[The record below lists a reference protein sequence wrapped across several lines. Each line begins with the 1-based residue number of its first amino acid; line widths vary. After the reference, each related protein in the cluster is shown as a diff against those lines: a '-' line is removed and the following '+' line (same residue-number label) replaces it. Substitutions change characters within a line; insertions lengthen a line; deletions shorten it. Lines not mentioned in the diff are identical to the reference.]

1 MFICELISNIYNYFY
16 YSILRNSDSNLTEKL
31 LEVENN
37 LQYTKTLSQ
46 HIDNLKTNNKLYY
59 LDEHV

>member
-46 HIDNLKTNNKLYY
+46 HIYNLKTNNKLYY

>member
-16 YSILRNSDSNLTEKL
+16 YSILRNSDSNLTENL
-31 LEVENN
+31 LEVNNN
-37 LQYTKTLSQ
+37 LQYTTTLFH
-46 HIDNLKTNNKLYY
+46 HIDNLKTKNQLYY

>member
-16 YSILRNSDSNLTEKL
+16 YSILRNSDSNLTEQL

-37 LQYTKTLSQ
+37 LQYTTTLSQ
-46 HIDNLKTNNKLYY
+46 HIYNLKTNNKLYY